1 VVAVTVGKAPPTVPL
16 MRRPDI
22 SRPKD
27 AVAPGISPRHQVP
40 DDDMPAT
47 GSDAGGV
54 FQEHPGRSH
63 GIDCPNDLSVEPA
76 ALPGDAD
83 ASAGGAD
90 VLARESAA
98 HRINRSQSAKVHPAH
113 IALDDMQSREAGA

>member
-1 VVAVTVGKAPPTVPL
+1 

-27 AVAPGISPRHQVP
+27 SVAPGISPRHQVP
-40 DDDMPAT
+40 DDDMPAA

-63 GIDCPNDLSVEPA
+63 SIDCPDDFSVEPA
-76 ALPGDAD
+76 ALTADPD
-83 ASAGGAD
+83 ASTGGAD

-98 HRINRSQSAKVHPAH
+98 YRINRSQSTEVHPAH
-113 IALDDMQSREAGA
+113 IAFDDMQSREAGA